1 MARKV
6 SETLVDDIDGGKAAE
21 TVKFGI
27 DGIDY
32 EIDLSKKNA
41 DRLRS
46 SLVSYVSASRKLVR
60 TTGRGGRRSRT
71 VVQRRIDVA
80 ADPRA
85 VRAWAKSNKIAVPD
99 RGRIPGTVLEAY
111 RAAGH

>member
-41 DRLRS
+41 DKLRS

-60 TTGRGGRRSRT
+60 TSGRGRRPRT
-71 VVQRRIDVA
+71 VVQRRVDVA

>member
-1 MARKV
+1 MAKKV

-32 EIDLSKKNA
+32 EIDLSKRNA
-41 DRLRS
+41 DKLRTA
-46 SLVSYVSASRKLVR
+46 LGGYASAGRKLVR
-60 TTGRGGRRSRT
+60 TTARGGRRSRT
-71 VVQRRIDVA
+71 VVQRRVDVA

-99 RGRIPGTVLEAY
+99 RGRIPGSVLESY

>member
-1 MARKV
+1 MAKKV

-27 DGIDY
+27 DGIEY

-41 DRLRS
+41 DRLRGTFGN
-46 SLVSYVSASRKLVR
+46 YVAVSRKLVR
-60 TTGRGGRRSRT
+60 TTGRGRRPRT
-71 VVQRRIDVA
+71 VVQRRVNVA

-85 VRAWAKSNKIAVPD
+85 VRAWAKANKIAVPD
-99 RGRIPGTVLEAY
+99 RGRIPGALLESY
-111 RAAGH
+111 HAAGH